1 MIKLKMIKFANYSYI
16 YIMLIN
22 IFASNDMLI
31 NFFDLNSNY
40 IWPGLIVKF
49 IKWID
54 IVYSLSFPNVDKT
67 IM

>member
-1 MIKLKMIKFANYSYI
+1 MIKFANYSYI

-31 NFFDLNSNY
+31 NFFDSNSNY
-40 IWPGLIVKF
+40 IGPGLIVKF